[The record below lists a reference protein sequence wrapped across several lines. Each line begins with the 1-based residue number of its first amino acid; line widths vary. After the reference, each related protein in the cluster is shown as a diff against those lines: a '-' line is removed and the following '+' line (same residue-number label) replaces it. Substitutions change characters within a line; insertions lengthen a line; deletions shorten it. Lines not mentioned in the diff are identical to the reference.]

1 MNLQISA
8 AFIISLS
15 IIFLFGVS
23 VGVYQIFPYS
33 FLNETKDF
41 FTNLENNKET
51 KTISIDQNL
60 LTSLIKIDTEEDIK
74 NKKIALIEFMWKDG
88 TSLPNTVPS
97 NIEKNISDNEFD
109 NMTNLKQINKIH
121 VDMEYKVNSI
131 AYHFISNSSNNEL
144 IILHNGHSGGFQEQK
159 IIIQEFLN
167 RNYDVIAFSMPLL
180 GLNNQPIVED
190 SNFGRIHL
198 VNHNT
203 FHFIENKNFSPM
215 KFFVHPITL
224 SLNYVENQFAYDSIN
239 MIGISG
245 GGWTTILYAAI
256 DDRISKSFPVA
267 GSLPISLRMESRD
280 IGDYEQTHSEFYA
293 IANYLELYVMG
304 SYGENRKQI
313 HIFNKFDPCCFAGDL
328 SKNYEDIIKDKLIIL
343 GKGHFDID
351 IDESNTK
358 HSISKNTLTKIF
370 VEIEK

>member
-1 MNLQISA
+1 MNLQISI

-33 FLNETKDF
+33 ILNEAKDF
-41 FTNLENNKET
+41 FTNLENNEES
-51 KTISIDQNL
+51 KTVSFDQNF
-60 LTSLIKIDTEEDIK
+60 LTSLIEVNTEQDVK
-74 NKKIALIEFMWKDG
+74 NKKMALIEYMWKDG
-88 TSLPNTVPS
+88 TSLPNTMPS
-97 NIEKNISDNEFD
+97 DIEKNISDNEFD
-109 NMTNLKQINKIH
+109 NMKNLKQINKIQ
-121 VDMEYKVNSI
+121 VDMEHKVNSI
-131 AYHFISNSSNNEL
+131 AYHFISNSPNNEL
-144 IILHNGHSGGFQEQK
+144 IILHNGHSGGFHEQK

-167 RNYDVIAFSMPLL
+167 ENYDVIAFSMPLL
-180 GLNNQPIVED
+180 GLNSQPIVED
-190 SNFGRIHL
+190 SNFGQIHL

-215 KFFVHPITL
+215 KYFVHPITL
-224 SLNYVENQFAYDSIN
+224 SLNYVEDQFAYDSIN

-245 GGWTTILYAAI
+245 GGWTTILYSAI

-280 IGDYEQTHSEFYA
+280 IGDYEQTHREFYS

-304 SYGENRKQI
+304 SYGENRMQM
-313 HIFNKFDPCCFAGDL
+313 HIFNKLDPCCFSGDL
-328 SKNYEDIIKDKLIIL
+328 SMNYENIIKDRLIVL
-343 GKGHFDID
+343 GKGQFDIE

-358 HSISKNTLTKIF
+358 HSISKYTLAKIF
-370 VEIEK
+370 SEIKK

>member
-88 TSLPNTVPS
+88 TSLPNTMPS

-121 VDMEYKVNSI
+121 VDME
-131 AYHFISNSSNNEL
+131 
-144 IILHNGHSGGFQEQK
+144 
-159 IIIQEFLN
+159 
-167 RNYDVIAFSMPLL
+167 
-180 GLNNQPIVED
+180 
-190 SNFGRIHL
+190 
-198 VNHNT
+198 
-203 FHFIENKNFSPM
+203 
-215 KFFVHPITL
+215 
-224 SLNYVENQFAYDSIN
+224 
-239 MIGISG
+239 
-245 GGWTTILYAAI
+245 
-256 DDRISKSFPVA
+256 
-267 GSLPISLRMESRD
+267 
-280 IGDYEQTHSEFYA
+280 
-293 IANYLELYVMG
+293 
-304 SYGENRKQI
+304 
-313 HIFNKFDPCCFAGDL
+313 
-328 SKNYEDIIKDKLIIL
+328 
-343 GKGHFDID
+343 
-351 IDESNTK
+351 
-358 HSISKNTLTKIF
+358 
-370 VEIEK
+370 

>member
-8 AFIISLS
+8 VFIVSLS

-41 FTNLENNKET
+41 FTDLENNKET
-51 KTISIDQNL
+51 KTMSIDQNL
-60 LTSLIKIDTEEDIK
+60 LTSLIKVDTEEDIK
-74 NKKIALIEFMWKDG
+74 NKKTALIEFMWRDV
-88 TSLPNTVPS
+88 TSLPNTMPS
-97 NIEKNISDNEFD
+97 NIEENISDTGFD
-109 NMTNLKQINKIH
+109 NMTNLKQINKIQ
-121 VDMEYKVNSI
+121 VDMEHEVNSI
-131 AYHFISNSSNNEL
+131 AYHFISNSNNNEL
-144 IILHNGHSGGFQEQK
+144 VILHNGHSGGFHEQK

-167 RNYDVIAFSMPLL
+167 KNYDVIAFSMPLL

-190 SNFGRIHL
+190 SNFGQIHL

-203 FHFIENKNFSPM
+203 FYFIENENFSPM

-224 SLNYVENQFAYDSIN
+224 SLNYVESQFSYDSIS

-267 GSLPISLRMESRD
+267 GSLPISLRMESKD
-280 IGDYEQTHSEFYA
+280 IGDYEQTHSELYT

-304 SYGENRKQI
+304 SHGENRKQM
-313 HIFNKFDPCCFAGDL
+313 HIFNQYDPCCFSGDL
-328 SKNYEDIIKDKLIIL
+328 SKNYEHIIKDKLIIL
-343 GKGHFDID
+343 GEGQFAVE
-351 IDESNTK
+351 IDETNTK
-358 HSISKNTLTKIF
+358 HSISENTLARIF
-370 VEIEK
+370 SEIEK